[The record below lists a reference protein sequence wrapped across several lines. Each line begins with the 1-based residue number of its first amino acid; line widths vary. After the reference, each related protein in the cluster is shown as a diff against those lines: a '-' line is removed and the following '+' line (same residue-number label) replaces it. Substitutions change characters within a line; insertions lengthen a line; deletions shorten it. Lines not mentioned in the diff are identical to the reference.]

1 MTDTHIEYPHNVEN
15 DSTHSGQNESTIEDS
30 FIDPAAILNNA
41 CTATRIMEK
50 RRQLMDLEDALDA
63 QKDEFARKV
72 ETLKRRED
80 ALRKKDLRLQESLI
94 KFNKF
99 LQENENKRTRAMKR

>member
-1 MTDTHIEYPHNVEN
+1 MDQCSNSEEIFFN
-15 DSTHSGQNESTIEDS
+15 DGEIPQPVFLHD
-30 FIDPAAILNNA
+30 A
-41 CTATRIMEK
+41 CTATRMLEK
-50 RRQLMDLEDALDA
+50 RRQLFEVEEALEY

-72 ETLKRRED
+72 DTFRRRED

-99 LQENENKRTRAMKR
+99 LQENENKRTRAIKRYVVSFKSEFHLQF